1 MVSKL
6 LDIDLNDN
14 FLDLT
19 PKGKA
24 TKVQMNKWDYIKL
37 KSFSYAKKIISQI
50 KQQSIQWEKTFANH
64 ISNNYYP
71 KYILKTHTILQQKI
85 NLF

>member
-24 TKVQMNKWDYIKL
+24 TEVQMNKWDYIKL

-64 ISNNYYP
+64 ISNN
-71 KYILKTHTILQQKI
+71 
-85 NLF
+85 

>member
-37 KSFSYAKKIISQI
+37 KSFSSAIHSMGENIFKSHI
-50 KQQSIQWEKTFANH
+50 QQLLSKRYFKNSYNSTAENQFV
-64 ISNNYYP
+64 
-71 KYILKTHTILQQKI
+71 LKI
-85 NLF
+85 NRRFE

>member
-24 TKVQMNKWDYIKL
+24 NKSANEQVRL
-37 KSFSYAKKIISQI
+37 HQTKSFSYAKEIISQI

-64 ISNNYYP
+64 ISNN
-71 KYILKTHTILQQKI
+71 
-85 NLF
+85 